1 MVGTGFHSIAKL
13 RAQIRNAVLADR
25 GVYSADCHNENGRTA
40 DCQSQEYTFES
51 GCYRPNPSAG
61 FILGLRAGVGN
72 PQYDGELIAKQLF
85 LLWQFAELERG
96 V

>member
-1 MVGTGFHSIAKL
+1 MLKFVMLCWQTAAYTPRIETMKMAVLRIAKVRSIHL
-13 RAQIRNAVLADR
+13 R
-25 GVYSADCHNENGRTA
+25 ADCHR
-40 DCQSQEYTFES
+40 S
-51 GCYRPNPSAG
+51 NPSVG

-85 LLWQFAELERG
+85 LLWQSVELERG

>member
-1 MVGTGFHSIAKL
+1 MAVLLIAKVRSLHL
-13 RAQIRNAVLADR
+13 R
-25 GVYSADCHNENGRTA
+25 ADCH
-40 DCQSQEYTFES
+40 
-51 GCYRPNPSAG
+51 RPELPAE

-85 LLWQFAELERG
+85 FLWQTVALERG